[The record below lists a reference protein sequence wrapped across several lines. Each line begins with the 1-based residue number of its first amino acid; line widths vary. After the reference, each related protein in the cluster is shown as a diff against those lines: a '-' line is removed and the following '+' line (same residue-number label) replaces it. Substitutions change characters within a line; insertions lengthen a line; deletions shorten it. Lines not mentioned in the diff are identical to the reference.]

1 VRTCVPI
8 WSPLGRWHAQR
19 IYSRAR
25 QQMHVAWERERERER
40 DRRKDTSRAHF
51 APRARGN
58 RCAIL
63 DLIGKRAREKSSDG
77 INFRRKFPRMRFSHD
92 SRRGWTHTRS
102 TLALRLIC
110 ARDAGPSAD
119 VLSLIYWKSIRLRR
133 PSVAP
138 VDYIIITKCVN
149 EFSTCWTRDRSRYHV
164 ALLLVISCMRVQRA
178 TWIFRGTL

>member
-1 VRTCVPI
+1 MCSYLVPARSLTRTTDLLAC
-8 WSPLGRWHAQR
+8 SAADACRMR
-19 IYSRAR
+19 K
-25 QQMHVAWERERERER
+25 RERERER
-40 DRRKDTSRAHF
+40 QEKGHLACTLRASRSRKSVRD
-51 APRARGN
+51 
-58 RCAIL
+58 
-63 DLIGKRAREKSSDG
+63 IGSNWETGAGKIQRW
-77 INFRRKFPRMRFSHD
+77 NKFPTKISAYALFARLAARMD
-92 SRRGWTHTRS
+92 THTLHTRA
-102 TLALRLIC
+102 ALNM
-110 ARDAGPSAD
+110 RDAGPSAD